1 MYMDI
6 YVYINENE
14 KYIYVYTGV
23 GDMFMEITEINCS
36 VKGCVVGHG

>member
-1 MYMDI
+1 MYMDM

-14 KYIYVYTGV
+14 KYIYVYTGEE
-23 GDMFMEITEINCS
+23 GMFMEITEINCS